1 MRSTDGNTDVVDCC
15 VSTMVLPLF
24 YSSGAVVYRKPVLS
38 VAHHL
43 HNLFY
48 TLQFQSN
55 TDLNT
60 EQIAR
65 FAHAGAEALQMQT
78 RLDTWLDS
86 ATSAALLHLTADELR
101 ALVAS
106 DVLPAT

>member
-48 TLQFQSN
+48 TLGAVGAN
-55 TDLNT
+55 
-60 EQIAR
+60 R
-65 FAHAGAEALQMQT
+65 AGYLTNQASDIQHRISPPLLPAVLGRAEALRQEADLM
-78 RLDTWLDS
+78 DTPS
-86 ATSAALLHLTADELR
+86 MI
-101 ALVAS
+101 VAS
-106 DVLPAT
+106 

>member
-48 TLQFQSN
+48 TLHRGIGVIDSIAYGLTLPRGWIVGIGHNHRAVLWGLGISIDN
-55 TDLNT
+55 T
-60 EQIAR
+60 
-65 FAHAGAEALQMQT
+65 AL
-78 RLDTWLDS
+78 RIP
-86 ATSAALLHLTADELR
+86 R
-101 ALVAS
+101 
-106 DVLPAT
+106 

>member
-48 TLQFQSN
+48 TLP
-55 TDLNT
+55 
-60 EQIAR
+60 
-65 FAHAGAEALQMQT
+65 
-78 RLDTWLDS
+78 
-86 ATSAALLHLTADELR
+86 SAASNVMNSNGLRPTTEVSLCLSGEGRPPAKVIRGIITFLLGLLR
-101 ALVAS
+101 PYVGVS
-106 DVLPAT
+106 PE